1 MMFDFVTLNWDRL
14 NSLPEFIALLV
25 IVGGVAGAVYFIIN
39 QKRSQA
45 TTDID
50 EKTIASYKN
59 ALEST
64 RLDLQTQLDH
74 CTSQHEESQK
84 SIDKQNRVIAGLQ
97 GEVKTLREIPLS
109 DMAKGIENI
118 MKTNSQIL
126 EALLASAVQVEPNN
140 KNNDDT
146 AVRTVEAI

>member
-1 MMFDFVTLNWDRL
+1 MFDFIHLDWDKL
-14 NSLPEFIALLV
+14 NSLPEFIGLLV
-25 IVGGVAGAVYFIIN
+25 IVGGLAVAVYYVIN

-45 TTDID
+45 VSEID

-64 RLDLQTQLDH
+64 RVDLQTQLDH
-74 CTSQHEESQK
+74 CTSQHEDAQK
-84 SIDKQNRVIAGLQ
+84 SIDRLNRTIAGLQ